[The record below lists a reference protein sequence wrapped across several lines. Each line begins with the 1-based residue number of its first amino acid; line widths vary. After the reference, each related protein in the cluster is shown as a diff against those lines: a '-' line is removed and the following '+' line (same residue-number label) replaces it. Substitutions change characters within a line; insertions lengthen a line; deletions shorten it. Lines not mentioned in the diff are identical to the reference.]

1 MEKQDRQ
8 LMINQ
13 AYNDL
18 VKQIRRD
25 LKDEILDYIEERTE
39 QMRKVLDNGAPIWNQ
54 TQGERFLRLNDAR
67 LKVHNKIHILNEMW
81 FIIYNRY

>member
-39 QMRKVLDNGAPIWNQ
+39 QMRKVLDNGAPIWYQ
-54 TQGERFLRLNDAR
+54 TQGERFSRLNDAR

-81 FIIYNRY
+81 VIIYNRY